1 MKQSFSFF
9 SLLMICTISID
20 KSLPKE
26 VLEDLDHS
34 ENVLNPFYDDL
45 KKTHDELRAKL
56 SKGKE

>member
-1 MKQSFSFF
+1 
-9 SLLMICTISID
+9 MICTISID